1 VLVVLASLYDI
12 QARNLVSHWLDRNG
26 EQDICLLT
34 CKDLSIGGWHHYLNS
49 DLNSTSVIGGKQIP
63 IRNIKGV
70 LTRLTHITDH
80 ELPHIISK
88 DRPYVASEMMAFL
101 VCWLSFLKCP
111 ILNRPTTSS
120 CLCGPN
126 WRHEQWVHAAS
137 KVGISVLRTERRKA
151 RKPPPSS
158 TTYSDSNTQGDGDDV
173 AANSNKL
180 GDSNNNNHYRADNS
194 STIIIRN
201 EPSAIITIT
210 VVGNRCLTDRAI
222 ENKDLVTKSLHL
234 AHLARVDLLSVKYVQ
249 SSSPSGEY
257 FFASADPRPCILPE
271 TRIERAVLD
280 YFQVSK
286 DDAPLR

>member
-1 VLVVLASLYDI
+1 L
-12 QARNLVSHWLDRNG
+12 
-26 EQDICLLT
+26 
-34 CKDLSIGGWHHYLNS
+34 
-49 DLNSTSVIGGKQIP
+49 DLNSTSVIGGKQIS

-70 LTRLTHITDH
+70 LTRLAYITDH
-80 ELPHIISK
+80 ELPHITVN

-151 RKPPPSS
+151 RKLPSP
-158 TTYSDSNTQGDGDDV
+158 TTYGASNTQVCDDDV
-173 AANSNKL
+173 VDNSNKL
-180 GDSNNNNHYRADNS
+180 GDCDNNSNNNHHYHTVNS
-194 STIIIRN
+194 STMIIEN
-201 EPSAIITIT
+201 YASSIITIT
-210 VVGNRCLTDRAI
+210 VVGNRCLADQAI
-222 ENKDLVTKSLHL
+222 ENKDLFNKSLR
-234 AHLARVDLLSVKYVQ
+234 LARLAGVDLLSVKYIQ
-249 SSSPSGEY
+249 FSSPSGEY
-257 FFASADPRPCILPE
+257 FFAGADPRPCILPE
-271 TRIERAVLD
+271 TPLERAVLD